1 MDRQVKVLEN
11 QDKKT
16 DRNHLKVAISEMKPA
31 VKVVTAAQVKAD
43 IAAQTK
49 EIENLQ
55 AEIIRCKNSISD
67 MENLLVEIENAIV

>member
-1 MDRQVKVLEN
+1 
-11 QDKKT
+11 
-16 DRNHLKVAISEMKPA
+16 MKPA